1 MNLLGILALAAA
13 GFAAGAINAVVGS
26 GSLITFP
33 TLLALGYSPIVA
45 NVTNTVGVCFGAI
58 SAAVGYRHE
67 LRGQRDRLVSLGGVA
82 LAGGLLGAILL
93 LALPGRVFQRVVPFL
108 VLLAVVLVV
117 IQPSLG
123 RLIARRPGSP
133 LGPWPLRAGVLVT
146 AMYGGYFGAA
156 QGVIFIG
163 VLGIFLTDTLQRIN
177 ALKNVLGALVN
188 GAAALLF
195 ILVAHVAWEAAGV
208 IAVSSILGGQ
218 VGAVVARRFSPV
230 VLRGIIVV
238 GGLAVVVKLFAS
250 H

>member
-1 MNLLGILALAAA
+1 MTPLAVLALAAA

-45 NVTNTVGVCFGAI
+45 NVSNTVGVLFGAI

-67 LRGQRDRLVSLGGVA
+67 LSGQRQRVLSLGA
-82 LAGGLLGAILL
+82 PAIAGGLLGAILL
-93 LALPGRVFQRVVPFL
+93 LALPGRVFQRVVPVL

-117 IQPSLG
+117 AQPRLG
-123 RLIARRPGSP
+123 RVLHRPDRP
-133 LGPWPLRAGVLVT
+133 LGPWPLRASVLVT

-156 QGVIFIG
+156 QGVFYIA
-163 VLGIFLTDTLQRIN
+163 VLSVFLDDTLQRVN

-188 GAAALLF
+188 GAAAVLF
-195 ILVAHVAWEAAGV
+195 IIVAHVAWEAAGV

-218 VGAVVARRFSPV
+218 VGAATARRFSPAL
-230 VLRGIIVV
+230 LRGIIVV
-238 GGLAVVVKLFAS
+238 GGLAVVVKLFAAR
-250 H
+250 